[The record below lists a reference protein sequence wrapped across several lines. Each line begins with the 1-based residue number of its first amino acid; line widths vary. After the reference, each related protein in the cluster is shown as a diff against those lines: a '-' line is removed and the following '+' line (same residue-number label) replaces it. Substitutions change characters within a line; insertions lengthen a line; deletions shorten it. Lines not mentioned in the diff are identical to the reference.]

1 MEFLLQNL
9 PQSLMVAGI
18 LALIIEVAV
27 LGFATFI
34 LLFFG
39 AALLLTGLAMAVGL
53 LPESGSVAFA
63 SSAVLTA
70 VLALLLWKPLK
81 KMQDNVEPQ
90 QTRGDFATD
99 RFVLEQDVDQ
109 RGLSVRRYSGID
121 WKLKSE
127 QPLTAGT
134 EVEVVKVEVGVQWVK
149 AVG

>member
-53 LPESGSVAFA
+53 LPETASVAFA
-63 SSAVLTA
+63 SSAILTA

-81 KMQDNVEPQ
+81 KMQDKVEPQ
-90 QTRGDFATD
+90 QARGDFATD

-127 QPLTAGT
+127 QPLSAGT
-134 EVEVVKVEVGVQWVK
+134 EVEVVKVEAGVQWVK
-149 AVG
+149 AV